1 MYIKNNGKH
10 LPTTLGRDF
19 FAPTYYQ
26 SKRLSMHYF
35 HSYCLENTKKK
46 IRTPKNMG
54 CNWQISIFEFFT
66 NIMDNFSTFFFQKH
80 KGKSAYLKC

>member
-46 IRTPKNMG
+46 SEGCLRTWDVIGKLVFLSSSL
-54 CNWQISIFEFFT
+54 ISWTILVLFFSR
-66 NIMDNFSTFFFQKH
+66 STKAKVH
-80 KGKSAYLKC
+80 T

>member
-1 MYIKNNGKH
+1 M
-10 LPTTLGRDF
+10 
-19 FAPTYYQ
+19 
-26 SKRLSMHYF
+26 
-35 HSYCLENTKKK
+35 ENTCLQLLAEISLHLHIISKKTIDALFSFLLFRKYKKK
-46 IRTPKNMG
+46 IRRTPKNMG